1 MIFIWPLIAGKKLLI
16 FFLTG
21 LLLNIITI
29 YIASMCR
36 SNVLIV
42 ISLVLLISSVLF
54 VTLSNCILFAMRRN
68 LHTIEDTIE

>member
-1 MIFIWPLIAGKKLLI
+1 
-16 FFLTG
+16 
-21 LLLNIITI
+21 
-29 YIASMCR
+29 MCR